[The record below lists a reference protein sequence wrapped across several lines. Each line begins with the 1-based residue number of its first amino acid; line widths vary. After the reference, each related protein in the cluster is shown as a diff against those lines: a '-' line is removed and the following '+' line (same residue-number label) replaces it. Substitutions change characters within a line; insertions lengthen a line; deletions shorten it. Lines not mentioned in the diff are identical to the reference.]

1 MRPVTRQ
8 HAAGNYPFKFVCVKM
23 TIMKYFYYTG
33 ILFIIIILILSVSS
47 SFALTPGTLYHVT
60 QVSDGNTI
68 SIRVTSFAGIP
79 LKVERVR
86 LIGSDAPELKQG
98 PWGRPAKRQLRK
110 LIGEN
115 CWVVNV
121 EFDLQQRD
129 SNGRLLAYLWN
140 KKGELINEK
149 LLEEGYAVLYT
160 LPANV
165 KYIDRLAAAQK
176 RAESARAGIWKNGGL
191 KEPPKQWRSAHL
203 RN

>member
-1 MRPVTRQ
+1 
-8 HAAGNYPFKFVCVKM
+8 
-23 TIMKYFYYTG
+23 MKYFYYTG
-33 ILFIIIILILSVSS
+33 ILFIIILIFLSGSS
-47 SFALTPGTLYHVT
+47 SFASTPGTSFHVT
-60 QVSDGNTI
+60 QVQDGNTI
-68 SIRVTSFAGIP
+68 SIRVKSFAGIP
-79 LKVERVR
+79 MKVERVR
-86 LIGSDAPELKQG
+86 LMGSDAPELKQE

-129 SNGRLLAYLWN
+129 PNGRLLVYLWN

-160 LPANV
+160 LPTNM

-176 RAESARAGIWKNGGL
+176 KAQSAKAGIWKNGGL
-191 KEPPKQWRSAHL
+191 KESPEQWRKSHKS
-203 RN
+203 N